1 MILLP
6 PTAKTDRM
14 MPYARRWKPHM
25 ATILVQVKQGR
36 AHQRHLDFTDETEWV
51 ARALWKVHVED

>member
-1 MILLP
+1 
-6 PTAKTDRM
+6 
-14 MPYARRWKPHM
+14 M

-51 ARALWKVHVED
+51 ARALWKVHVDD